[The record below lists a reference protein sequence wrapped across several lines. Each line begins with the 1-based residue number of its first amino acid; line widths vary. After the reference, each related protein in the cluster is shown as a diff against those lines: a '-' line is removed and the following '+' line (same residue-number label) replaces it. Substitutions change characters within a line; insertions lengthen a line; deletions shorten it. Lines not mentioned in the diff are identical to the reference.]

1 MNLPYSVLLK
11 QLNRGLLVGA
21 LLATLV
27 VVPGL
32 AENTVTDDGHSVTQV
47 VRIPEAITESHEGA
61 FEILPDQYRQYATKM
76 NTVVKDYDAGFEF
89 TLPWRVADGVHVNM
103 DVKSDSEHIQGYSFN
118 LTTAGTGE
126 AYTVSFTKRNNTPT
140 PETSQKVWNTT
151 WYDIP
156 IKGLTNAKYLEIWR
170 KNSGIFEHNS
180 VDGGFFEKKD
190 AQAARWSRI
199 TPKQDSDETVG
210 SLMEVEFIMNQD
222 PTHRYNMASTYPS
235 TAQTFMEAGILETI
249 VPSFSLIDQSDY
261 EKTGDIM
268 VDDGVSFVKP
278 AGFSRVK
285 STGKIAFTKGNI
297 QLDVESIA
305 IPWQAISAGVPTLL
319 GKQTLGDNYVASLVK
334 VHDARIDRYEMRI
347 INNRVAFYVS
357 GVMNDPSQ
365 AYTTIA
371 QDSVMKPK
379 ASSKRVAFASEIVLG
394 NQGKVGVAR
403 MVGPEGTE
411 LIKAE
416 FIDVLDGLRIDDII
430 GSDGTSTVL

>member
-1 MNLPYSVLLK
+1 MNCCVCC
-11 QLNRGLLVGA
+11 
-21 LLATLV
+21 
-27 VVPGL
+27 
-32 AENTVTDDGHSVTQV
+32 
-47 VRIPEAITESHEGA
+47 
-61 FEILPDQYRQYATKM
+61 M
-76 NTVVKDYDAGFEF
+76 
-89 TLPWRVADGVHVNM
+89 
-103 DVKSDSEHIQGYSFN
+103 
-118 LTTAGTGE
+118 
-126 AYTVSFTKRNNTPT
+126 
-140 PETSQKVWNTT
+140 
-151 WYDIP
+151 
-156 IKGLTNAKYLEIWR
+156 
-170 KNSGIFEHNS
+170 
-180 VDGGFFEKKD
+180 
-190 AQAARWSRI
+190 
-199 TPKQDSDETVG
+199 
-210 SLMEVEFIMNQD
+210 
-222 PTHRYNMASTYPS
+222 
-235 TAQTFMEAGILETI
+235 
-249 VPSFSLIDQSDY
+249 
-261 EKTGDIM
+261 
-268 VDDGVSFVKP
+268 
-278 AGFSRVK
+278 
-285 STGKIAFTKGNI
+285 NI